1 MKLEKA
7 SKQYSLNF
15 EASVNYFSELVLFDA
30 GFYKKN
36 KQKNTLLIG
45 LDEVGR
51 GCIAGPV
58 AAAAYSCFDF
68 YAGAKDLIRYVK
80 FGEELLDDQLYS
92 LLLLDDSKRVPHAKR
107 DQLCNVLLDLPSL
120 QDGTH
125 IFHSISFEAA
135 ENIDQKGIVN
145 CIWDAMVSSLLD
157 VLHQYHNFY
166 NETPKEILLLVD
178 GNKTIS
184 NLVSRLNAC
193 DSNLENFKFLE
204 VDFDPK
210 QTRLELE
217 LNQDQVITIK
227 QVSVIK
233 GDSQSASIA
242 AASNLAK
249 NARDK
254 HMETICENKYN
265 WFNNSGYGTR
275 EHYKA
280 IEKHGLSAEHRKSF
294 LSCLEEP
301 SLS

>member
-7 SKQYSLNF
+7 SKQYSLNY

-36 KQKNTLLIG
+36 KQKQTLLIG

-58 AAAAYSCFDF
+58 AAAAYSCSDF
-68 YAGAKDLIRYVK
+68 YAGAKDLLRFVK
-80 FGEELLDDQLYS
+80 FGEELLDEQLYS
-92 LLLLDDSKRVPHAKR
+92 LLLLDDSKRVPHTKR
-107 DQLCNVLLDLPSL
+107 EQLCAALLDLPSM
-120 QDGTH
+120 QDETH
-125 IFHSISFEAA
+125 IFHSISFEPACNVD
-135 ENIDQKGIVN
+135 EKGIVE
-145 CIWDAMVSSLLD
+145 CIWDAMVTSLLD
-157 VLHQYHNFY
+157 VLHQYQSFY
-166 NETPKEILLLVD
+166 NKTPKEILLLVD

-193 DSNLENFKFLE
+193 DANVQDFKFLE
-204 VDFDPK
+204 MDFDP
-210 QTRLELE
+210 QQARLELE
-217 LNQDQVITIK
+217 LNQKQAITIK
-227 QVSVIK
+227 QVSVIR

-254 HMETICENKYN
+254 YMETICQSKYS
-265 WFNNSGYGTR
+265 WATNSGYGTR

-280 IEKHGLSAEHRKSF
+280 IEKHGLSDQHRKSF
-294 LSCLEEP
+294 MS
-301 SLS
+301 S